1 MSRSTKNYK
10 FRSHEETVNRVVR
23 PCVT

>member
-1 MSRSTKNYK
+1 MSRSTKSYK
-10 FRSHEETVNRVVR
+10 FRSREEIVNRVVR